1 MKFFV
6 AYLCVF
12 AGGSVGA
19 LSRFGIQEACRKWT
33 PLPGWGAIFIANMLG
48 CLAIG
53 FTVAWLQG
61 LQAEFHLDPISPL
74 RRYIETQE
82 TRQGIALLAVG
93 FCGAFTTFS
102 TFSLDN
108 HFLYR
113 SHRGQ
118 MSFNM
123 VAQVVVGL
131 AAVSAGWYAGQWV
144 AA

>member
-1 MKFFV
+1 MPKKRITFIV
-6 AYLCVF
+6 IPANDGQVREYRF
-12 AGGSVGA
+12 A
-19 LSRFGIQEACRKWT
+19 
-33 PLPGWGAIFIANMLG
+33 
-48 CLAIG
+48 
-53 FTVAWLQG
+53 AWILWCG
-61 LQAEFHLDPISPL
+61 LL
-74 RRYIETQE
+74 T
-82 TRQGIALLAVG
+82 AVG

-108 HFLYR
+108 QFLYR

-123 VAQVVVGL
+123 IAQVVVGL

>member
-6 AYLCVF
+6 AYLCIF

-48 CLAIG
+48 CLAHRIHRG
-53 FTVAWLQG
+53 VATG
-61 LQAEFHLDPISPL
+61 IASRVSPRSHFPL